1 MLGFPRSK
9 GFAIL
14 RIAILRLCH
23 PSDTFLGVRDT
34 LKAFEAFLSV
44 ERAYSP
50 HTVSA
55 YMRDLRG
62 YISFLGDPDKVEALD
77 VERALLRRYLAGL
90 RRGSKEIAPLGDRS
104 IARKLSSLR
113 TFYRFLNRSER
124 LDANPVA
131 LLDAP
136 KLAKRLPVFA
146 EEGWVHRM
154 MALPDTNDARGLRDR
169 CILELLYGTGIRLS
183 ELTGLRR
190 ESIDLAQGILTVM
203 GKGAKERLLPVQGE
217 AQRWLKRWLSD
228 LGPGL
233 AMDPLFPGRKGSIS
247 PRTVQRS
254 VNRYL
259 GMVASLERMSPHVLR
274 HSFATHLLDRGADLR
289 SIQELLGHSSL
300 TSTQV
305 YTHMTTKKLKD
316 VHRKAHPRG

>member
-1 MLGFPRSK
+1 
-9 GFAIL
+9 
-14 RIAILRLCH
+14 
-23 PSDTFLGVRDT
+23 VRDT
-34 LKAFEAFLSV
+34 LKAFEDYLSV

-62 YISFLGDPDKVEALD
+62 FLDFLGDPDKVEALD

-90 RRGSKEIAPLGDRS
+90 RRGTVTKAPLGDRT

-124 LDANPVA
+124 LEANPVA

-154 MALPDTNDARGLRDR
+154 MALPDTNEPKGLRDR

-183 ELTGLRR
+183 ELVRLRR
-190 ESIDLAQGILTVM
+190 DSLDLSQGILSVM
-203 GKGAKERLLPVQGE
+203 GKGAKERLVPVQGE
-217 AQRWLKRWLSD
+217 AQRWLKRWLGD

-233 AMDPLFPGRKGSIS
+233 DTDPLFPGRSGALS

-254 VNRYL
+254 VSKYL
-259 GMVASLERMSPHVLR
+259 GMVASLERVSPHVLR

>member
-1 MLGFPRSK
+1 M
-9 GFAIL
+9 
-14 RIAILRLCH
+14 
-23 PSDTFLGVRDT
+23 RDT
-34 LKAFEAFLSV
+34 LKAFEAYLAV

-62 YISFLGDPDKVEALD
+62 YLSFLGDPDKVEALD

-90 RRGSKEIAPLGDRS
+90 RRGSADKAALGDRT

-124 LDANPVA
+124 LEANPVA

-136 KLAKRLPVFA
+136 KLPKRLPVFA

-154 MALPDTNDARGLRDR
+154 MALPDTNESKGLRDR

-183 ELTGLRR
+183 ELVSLRR
-190 ESIDLAQGILTVM
+190 ESLDLTQGILTVM
-203 GKGAKERLLPVQGE
+203 GKGSKERLVPVQGE
-217 AQRWLKRWLSD
+217 AQRWLERWLGE

-233 AMDPLFPGRKGSIS
+233 EKDPLFPGRKGALS
-247 PRTVQRS
+247 PRTVQRCVS
-254 VNRYL
+254 RYL
-259 GMVASLERMSPHVLR
+259 GMVASLERVSPHVLR